1 MNIFVGNLAR
11 NASEEDL
18 KLEFEKFGQV
28 SVVKIIR
35 DMFSR
40 ESKGFG
46 FVEMPDKLEAEAA
59 IKGLDTVQFMG
70 KPLQVNEARPREDR
84 RGGGGSRAGGKRRF
98 R

>member
-1 MNIFVGNLAR
+1 MNIFVGNLAP
-11 NASEEDL
+11 NATEDDL

-28 SVVKIIR
+28 STVKIIR

-46 FVEMPDKLEAEAA
+46 FVEMFDRAEAEAA

-70 KPLQVNEARPREDR
+70 KPLRVNEARPRDEG
-84 RGGGGSRAGGKRRF
+84 RGGRGGSRSGGKRRF
-98 R
+98 